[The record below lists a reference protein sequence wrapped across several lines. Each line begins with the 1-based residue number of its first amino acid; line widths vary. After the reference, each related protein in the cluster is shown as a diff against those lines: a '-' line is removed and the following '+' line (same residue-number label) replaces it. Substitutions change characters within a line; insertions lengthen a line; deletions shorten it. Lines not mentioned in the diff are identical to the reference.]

1 METIIGYIRKRLT
14 EKTTH
19 TALVAALM
27 ALIAKYTGASEG
39 LLEPIEEIVGGVILL
54 LVALLPS
61 PSLNKSKAN
70 SPLSVGMAVL
80 ALLFLSACG
89 PNVSVLGGYLAEI
102 DDPQNKAGLVVVSY
116 KFCENSAGGYEI
128 CDAGMIDGK
137 EQAKVDLAWSIDQDG
152 KLTID
157 YNATDSRAF
166 QAFATR
172 AEVQKALGEELG
184 GKVFD
189 ALQAFANPA
198 SAITPSINPD

>member
-1 METIIGYIRKRLT
+1 MLQYIKNRLS

-19 TALVAALM
+19 AAIVAFIMGLVAKWTGASAEILTATEEVISSIVLLAVAALPSPKLTRNKTQSPCM
-27 ALIAKYTGASEG
+27 VY
-39 LLEPIEEIVGGVILL
+39 VCVVCLL
-54 LVALLPS
+54 LLT
-61 PSLNKSKAN
+61 
-70 SPLSVGMAVL
+70 
-80 ALLFLSACG
+80 ACG
-89 PNVSVLGGYLAEI
+89 PNVSILGGYLAKI

-116 KFCENSAGGYEI
+116 KFCENSVGGYEI

-157 YNATDSRAF
+157 YNATDTRAF

-172 AEVQKALGEELG
+172 AEVQKALGAELG

-189 ALQAFANPA
+189 ALQVLANPS
-198 SAITPSINPD
+198 SAITPNAQPD